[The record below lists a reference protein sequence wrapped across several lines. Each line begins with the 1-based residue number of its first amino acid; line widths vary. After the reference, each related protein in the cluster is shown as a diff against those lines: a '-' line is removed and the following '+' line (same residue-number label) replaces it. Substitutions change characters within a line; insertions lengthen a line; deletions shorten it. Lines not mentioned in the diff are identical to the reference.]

1 MTNISISEEIA
12 TACPDLHV
20 LALSCDV
27 CNSEPDERL
36 WQEIADEEKAVRE
49 TVKLEQINKW
59 LPIQATR
66 QAYKRLGKDP
76 NRYRPSSE
84 ALRRRIL
91 RELPL
96 YKVDT
101 LVDLINLVSIRSGY
115 SIGGFDVDKIAGGSL
130 VLGVGREGE
139 IYHGI
144 GRGELNIAG
153 LPVYRDTVGGIGTPT
168 SDEERTKI
176 GLDTTHLLMI
186 INGYSGLEG
195 LEAAGKYAVGL
206 LSKYVS
212 AINMEAELVTAKD
225 RTKIA
230 L

>member
-1 MTNISISEEIA
+1 MIELIGTNAGLVWNVLNEGGKMSFKAVKKATKIKAEKDMYAAFGWLAKEGKLAFEEI
-12 TACPDLHV
+12 
-20 LALSCDV
+20 
-27 CNSEPDERL
+27 
-36 WQEIADEEKAVRE
+36 
-49 TVKLEQINKW
+49 
-59 LPIQATR
+59 
-66 QAYKRLGKDP
+66 
-76 NRYRPSSE
+76 
-84 ALRRRIL
+84 
-91 RELPL
+91 
-96 YKVDT
+96 
-101 LVDLINLVSIRSGY
+101 
-115 SIGGFDVDKIAGGSL
+115 
-130 VLGVGREGE
+130 EGE

-153 LPVYRDTVGGIGTPT
+153 LPVYRDAVGGVGTPT

-225 RTKIA
+225 RTKIS